1 MPFSHIHRGWFIL
14 MITVL
19 NVFACLGLARFSFG
33 VILPFM
39 REGLTLSYSEA
50 GIIASALFFGY
61 LASAFFVGRFIQTY
75 KEKKVI
81 ISSLILTAFGM
92 FLCVITNDFWL
103 AYTAC
108 FIIGVGSG
116 AGNITTL
123 SLVGKWFAVSHRGR
137 ALGIMNSGSGLGMI
151 FSGFFVPVFM
161 VGNAE
166 GWRMSWGLLAV
177 CVVII
182 LVLNLFFLIDDPS
195 KINVKPVGN
204 VVQPV
209 RKRENTASLIE
220 NIYRNKS
227 ILLIGLTYFA
237 WGFSYL
243 IFSTFFVDFLMI
255 DIKLEMSVAGKFFA
269 IAGIISVVSGV
280 IWGRLSD
287 RIGRMLT
294 LFIVYFTQTLV
305 LILFA
310 VTAHP
315 VLLMI
320 ETILYALTLWAVPA
334 VIVAAVSDITVSLK
348 APMAI
353 GYITL
358 FFGIGQWISPMITGS
373 IVEHFS
379 YSIAFYLSAVVCG
392 LGSIGC
398 LYLHLFVRKGNKS
411 SVETK
416 DSRILTTPEKR
427 MM

>member
-14 MITVL
+14 IITVL
-19 NVFACLGLARFSFG
+19 NGFACLGLARFSFG

-39 REGLTLSYSEA
+39 REGLTFTYSEA
-50 GIIASALFFGY
+50 GLIASALFFGY

-81 ISSLILTAFGM
+81 IFSLILTALGM
-92 FLCVITNDFWL
+92 FLCVIIKDFWL

-108 FIIGVGSG
+108 FIMGVGSG
-116 AGNITTL
+116 AGNITSL
-123 SLVGKWFAVSHRGR
+123 GLVGKWFAVSHRGR
-137 ALGIMNSGSGLGMI
+137 ALGIMNSGSGLGMV
-151 FSGFFVPVFM
+151 FSGFIVPVFM
-161 VGNAE
+161 VWNE
-166 GWRMSWGLLAV
+166 DGWRMSWGVLAV

-182 LVLNLFFLIDDPS
+182 LVLNLFFLIDNPS
-195 KINVKPVGN
+195 KINEKPVGN
-204 VVQPV
+204 VVQSV
-209 RKRENTASLIE
+209 RKRENNASLIE

-227 ILLIGLTYFA
+227 ILLIGLIYFA

-255 DIKLEMSVAGKFFA
+255 DIKLDMSVAGKFFA
-269 IAGIISVVSGV
+269 IAGIISIVSGV
-280 IWGRLSD
+280 IWGRLAD

-294 LFIVYFTQTLV
+294 LFIVYFTQTVV

-310 VTAHP
+310 VTTHP

-348 APMAI
+348 TPIAI

-373 IVEHFS
+373 VVEHFS

-398 LYLHLFVRKGNKS
+398 FYLHFFVRKSNKI
-411 SVETK
+411 SVK
-416 DSRILTTPEKR
+416 QRIQEF
-427 MM
+427 